1 MTVNALQVFGF
12 VIGALVIG
20 VFFYV
25 LTMQKTVQVGLLK
38 ALGASNGY
46 VFRQLLLQVLTVTTL
61 GVIIAVPLAYAT
73 DRALNQL
80 PETVP
85 VAFTGFT
92 FLLTS
97 VLVVTTGIVGA
108 LFSVRQLARVDP
120 IIALGHQE

>member
-1 MTVNALQVFGF
+1 M
-12 VIGALVIG
+12 
-20 VFFYV
+20 
-25 LTMQKTVQVGLLK
+25 
-38 ALGASNGY
+38 
-46 VFRQLLLQVLTVTTL
+46 L
-61 GVIIAVPLAYAT
+61 GVIIAVPLAYLT

-92 FLLTS
+92 FIVTS

-108 LFSVRQLARVDP
+108 LFSARQLARVDP